1 MKFLITGGAG
11 FIGSHLVNSILDK
24 GLGEVTVLDNFDTLL
39 YEASLKHQN
48 IEYAKKSKYFNLIE
62 GDIRNNKLVVDIFG
76 TVKPTILIHLAALAG
91 VRPSI
96 KYPAQYWDVNL
107 VGTTTLFEAAVK
119 QNVSKIIFAS
129 SSSVYGNNQ
138 KVPFS
143 EDDPVE
149 SPISPYAASK
159 RAGELLCS
167 TYSHLYGIPITALR
181 FFTVYGPS
189 QRPEMAIH
197 SFTRLIDSNEKIEIH
212 GDGLSQRDYT
222 YIDDIIDGCLGAIN
236 RVTDG
241 FDIYN
246 LGNSK
251 VVSLGNLV
259 QIIELALG
267 KKAKI
272 NYLPK
277 QPGDVD
283 QTFADIRKARQELD
297 FEPKTDINIG
307 IGRFVEWYR
316 NQKKRG

>member
-1 MKFLITGGAG
+1 
-11 FIGSHLVNSILDK
+11 
-24 GLGEVTVLDNFDTLL
+24 
-39 YEASLKHQN
+39 
-48 IEYAKKSKYFNLIE
+48 
-62 GDIRNNKLVVDIFG
+62 
-76 TVKPTILIHLAALAG
+76 
-91 VRPSI
+91 
-96 KYPAQYWDVNL
+96 
-107 VGTTTLFEAAVK
+107 
-119 QNVSKIIFAS
+119 
-129 SSSVYGNNQ
+129 
-138 KVPFS
+138 
-143 EDDPVE
+143 
-149 SPISPYAASK
+149 
-159 RAGELLCS
+159 
-167 TYSHLYGIPITALR
+167 
-181 FFTVYGPS
+181 
-189 QRPEMAIH
+189 MAIH